1 MAKKVKKGKSLMT
14 EQQLFIKAMKSTNI
28 FFLMENVLGGSTLDE
43 NTLNF
48 MLQYVV
54 NTEYIN
60 DYRQFDK
67 EVTHRIIEN
76 ITKLIKELYV
86 FVQENKDEHI
96 LTKMKNGE
104 NIIKN
109 RLKNEL
115 SDEVSIE
122 MVAFVFGMIHKTLY
136 VDVFKKM
143 SLYNK
148 YDDDMTEIKYKYIS
162 AGVNQA
168 YNMIGNYIFVSK
180 EKPKNFIIK
189 NIIIKDDGKIIYDY
203 SGTKIL
209 ISDDVSIYNNTGD
222 FYAILDSF
230 ISRCQNDW
238 YQDYLLILS
247 NLAETLE
254 RNNLENG
261 AWSIT
266 DSSLIDMPFFMV
278 KTDTPES
285 IAIMYKYNELT
296 KEIMSWKKEK
306 KYAIPKEGCILKFID
321 NETYIESVLINNTE
335 DEYIFEVTFNE
346 YWFEADEDGKRRGTF
361 YLSKVDAEEIIDSL
375 NNMGDM
381 NTLLGSKSIFS
392 VSERSTKL
400 EDVGNREKSI
410 ALSFNL
416 FFIFCLYI
424 VYNKLEYE
432 ECYIM
437 NIYSQNA
444 GNRRYIKR
452 FLRYKTAIL
461 EKESKDFEYVK
472 DDDEGSNLKSKTQER
487 FLQKYSAE
495 NGYKFVEE
503 YEHVIK
509 QNLNKFINI

>member
-1 MAKKVKKGKSLMT
+1 
-14 EQQLFIKAMKSTNI
+14 
-28 FFLMENVLGGSTLDE
+28 
-43 NTLNF
+43 
-48 MLQYVV
+48 
-54 NTEYIN
+54 
-60 DYRQFDK
+60 
-67 EVTHRIIEN
+67 
-76 ITKLIKELYV
+76 
-86 FVQENKDEHI
+86 
-96 LTKMKNGE
+96 MKNGE

-115 SDEVSIE
+115 SNGVSIE
-122 MVAFVFGMIHKTLY
+122 MVAFVFGLIHKTLY

-148 YDDDMTEIKYKYIS
+148 YDDMTEIKYKYIS

-189 NIIIKDDGKIIYDY
+189 NITIKDDGKIIYDY

-296 KEIMSWKKEK
+296 KEIMNWKKEK
-306 KYAIPKEGCILKFID
+306 
-321 NETYIESVLINNTE
+321 
-335 DEYIFEVTFNE
+335 
-346 YWFEADEDGKRRGTF
+346 
-361 YLSKVDAEEIIDSL
+361 
-375 NNMGDM
+375 
-381 NTLLGSKSIFS
+381 NTLS
-392 VSERSTKL
+392 
-400 EDVGNREKSI
+400 
-410 ALSFNL
+410 
-416 FFIFCLYI
+416 
-424 VYNKLEYE
+424 
-432 ECYIM
+432 
-437 NIYSQNA
+437 
-444 GNRRYIKR
+444 RRKCV
-452 FLRYKTAIL
+452 F
-461 EKESKDFEYVK
+461 
-472 DDDEGSNLKSKTQER
+472 
-487 FLQKYSAE
+487 
-495 NGYKFVEE
+495 
-503 YEHVIK
+503 
-509 QNLNKFINI
+509 